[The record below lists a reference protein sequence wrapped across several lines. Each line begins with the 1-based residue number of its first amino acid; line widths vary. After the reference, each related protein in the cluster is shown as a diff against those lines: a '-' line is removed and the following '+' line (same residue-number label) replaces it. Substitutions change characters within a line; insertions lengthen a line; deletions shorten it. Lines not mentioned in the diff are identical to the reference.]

1 MDDPLGNLP
10 VAYLLETSDVGLQNA
25 LMQRLAAASVKRKE
39 LREILDEWV
48 QEEAVALLFKWF
60 LRHGDE
66 IAALLTSPPTLKAL
80 SESKPGPQTAE
91 DFREGLK
98 RLLKSG

>member
-1 MDDPLGNLP
+1 MGNLP

-25 LMQRLAAASVKRKE
+25 LMQRLAAASIKRKE

-66 IAALLTSPPTLKAL
+66 IAALLTAPPTLPAL
-80 SESKPGPQTAE
+80 PEAKPGPERAG
-91 DFREGLK
+91 DLREKLK
-98 RLLKSG
+98 RLLESA